1 MIGIDMMISEINESS
16 AMEYFSRLDP
26 LVQPGTVLFV
36 IGGSAIAVLGAKIRV
51 TGYID
56 VALPFSK
63 IEMSGFA
70 EASQKAGLP
79 VNPVL
84 GYQGAFVEL
93 IGPLRLTVPTPN
105 EESVVLFTGANLT
118 VKTGS
123 AADLVASKLYR
134 CSEQDYEDIQFL
146 VGAAGVRF
154 EDVVASVS
162 RLPERFRDDVLIRD
176 NLANLKTDME
186 LWKELLQ

>member
-1 MIGIDMMISEINESS
+1 MMISEINERS
-16 AMEYFSRLDP
+16 AMEYFARLDP
-26 LVQPGTVLFV
+26 LVKPGTVLFV
-36 IGGSAIAVLGAKIRV
+36 IGGAAVAVLGAKIRV
-51 TGYID
+51 TGDID

-63 IEMSGFA
+63 LDMSGFA

-93 IGPLRLTVPTPN
+93 IGPLMLTVPTPN
-105 EESVVLFTGANLT
+105 EEAVVLFTGTNLT

-146 VGAAGVRF
+146 VCAAGVRF
-154 EDVVASVS
+154 EEVVASVS
-162 RLPERFRDDVLIRD
+162 RLPERFRDDVPIRD

-186 LWKELLQ
+186 LWKEPRQ